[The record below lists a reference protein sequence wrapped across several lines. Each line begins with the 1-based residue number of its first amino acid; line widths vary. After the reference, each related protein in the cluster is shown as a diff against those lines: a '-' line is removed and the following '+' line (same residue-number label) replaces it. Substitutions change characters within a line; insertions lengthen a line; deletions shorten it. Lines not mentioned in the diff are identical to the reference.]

1 MKFFA
6 HSVVVLL
13 LTSSLQAQGGSEIV
27 DSLQIGRLPGGDSD
41 TVAVPKLRLY
51 DPVKVGTASLV
62 IPGLG
67 QVYTQHYVKA
77 FFFIGIEVL
86 FGSMAYFWNQS
97 AAVQEE
103 TTAQYLA
110 KAQSDVASGFST
122 KDSAEDFELSR
133 FSHYSAINN
142 RFSGY
147 NFLTWTIGAHIYNT
161 LDAIDASNYFKNERE
176 RNPGTAFLLAA
187 IPGLG
192 LGQIYN
198 GAWSK
203 AGLVIMGQWSLGMM
217 AFNNQRLMVQAENNF
232 ERLNTP
238 LTDSTANSIRS
249 QVAEDLSASWAS
261 ARYTAFSNR
270 NMFMWYSIFFYGYSI
285 FDAVVDAYLHDY
297 PEKMQIKPDLAV
309 GTKSIEF
316 SLQTKF

>member
-1 MKFFA
+1 MKLFA
-6 HSVVVLL
+6 HSVAVLL
-13 LTSSLQAQGGSEIV
+13 LATSLRAQGGSEIV
-27 DSLQIGRLPGGDSD
+27 DSLQIGLLPGGDSD
-41 TVAVPKLRLY
+41 TVAVPMLRLY
-51 DPVKVGTASLV
+51 DPVKVGTASLI

-67 QVYTQHYVKA
+67 QVYTQHYFKTV
-77 FFFIGIEVL
+77 FFIGIEAL

-97 AAVQEE
+97 AAVDEE
-103 TTAQYLA
+103 AAAYDLVGLHSGNTS
-110 KAQSDVASGFST
+110 KFDSAQSV
-122 KDSAEDFELSR
+122 EQSR
-133 FSHYSAINN
+133 LDHYSAISA

-147 NFLTWTIGAHIYNT
+147 NFLTWMIGAHIYNT
-161 LDAIDASNYFKNERE
+161 LDAIDASNYFKNYHE
-176 RNPGTAFLLAA
+176 RNPGTAFLLAV

-217 AFNNQRLMVQAENNF
+217 AFNNQRLMVQAQNNF

-238 LTDSTANSIRS
+238 LPDSSADSIRALI
-249 QVAEDLSASWAS
+249 VANTPYSVDWAS

-285 FDAVVDAYLHDY
+285 FDAVVDAYMHDY
-297 PEKMQIKPDLAV
+297 SEKMQIKPDLVV
-309 GTKSIEF
+309 GMKSIQF
-316 SLQTKF
+316 SLETKF